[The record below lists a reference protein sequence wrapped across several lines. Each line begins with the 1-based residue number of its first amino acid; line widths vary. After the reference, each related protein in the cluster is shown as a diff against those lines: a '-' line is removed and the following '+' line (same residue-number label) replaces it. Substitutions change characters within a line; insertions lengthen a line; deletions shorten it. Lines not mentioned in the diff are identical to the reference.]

1 MNHFTIV
8 GTFMAASL
16 DGTGMAL
23 DRREFEHPSW
33 IAAAG
38 TGVGYLLLLALL
50 TVALFLVPWA
60 VFVAL

>member
-1 MNHFTIV
+1 
-8 GTFMAASL
+8 MAVSL
-16 DGTGMAL
+16 DEMGMAL
-23 DRREFEHPSW
+23 DRRELEHPSW

-38 TGVGYLLLLALL
+38 TGIGYLLILALL